1 MCYGWRYFVEM
12 LPDSC
17 PAWEKKWTI
26 NYPVRAGQFRQHQ
39 YASYVKT
46 LTNLLQIQIVY
57 VTGEYVSM
65 ALNKEKNCE

>member
-1 MCYGWRYFVEM
+1 MLCTMCYGWRYFVEM

-46 LTNLLQIQIVY
+46 LTNLL
-57 VTGEYVSM
+57 
-65 ALNKEKNCE
+65 